1 MYGSNYTDP
10 KRKKTPGSTAFP
22 VQGFGIGAPSSSPDR
37 QAIFGTRNAPNIGN
51 LHSGAPAEQ
60 NSLAPAMPSLVAQ
73 SQRGGQARPP
83 AAPYRSQVGPSQPS
97 SMTASAYSPPPQPS
111 SLMSEQR
118 PMPPG
123 MGLPPG
129 MQAERPYRPGP
140 EQQRQGLQPYV
151 GNQRQG
157 MPQLQKPGY
166 WTRDPDAARRAA
178 RDESEGW
185 LDSPLGAGGRPP
197 EQGAAPPPYQPK
209 LPGGDLGDWDAPG
222 GWGEGSWGGNA
233 AITPP
238 TPREQQENRWAQ
250 LDETRTRPLTPKQI
264 KRREKKRREFDK
276 AEKKLKESY
285 AGKPQDL
292 IAKGPPP
299 AWASIGLPGRPR
311 PVSYEIPAGLD
322 MKGRPDWVYKHWRQM
337 AGKDRPSWTQFLNG
351 TTDAFLTQNWP
362 GRGGS
367 QLVPYTHTTTG
378 PGQIPGMAWDSPHNK

>member
-1 MYGSNYTDP
+1 MYGSNYTAP

-111 SLMSEQR
+111 SLMSEQ
-118 PMPPG
+118 P
-123 MGLPPG
+123 
-129 MQAERPYRPGP
+129 
-140 EQQRQGLQPYV
+140 RQGLQPYV

-197 EQGAAPPPYQPK
+197 EQGAAPPPYQPI
-209 LPGGDLGDWDAPG
+209 LPGGDLGDWNVPG
-222 GWGEGSWGGNA
+222 GWGEGGYAGPTA
-233 AITPP
+233 TPQAP
-238 TPREQQENRWAQ
+238 TPRERRENRWAQ
-250 LDETRTRPLTPKQI
+250 MDETRPPNPGQQAERERI
-264 KRREKKRREFDK
+264 RRQFDK
-276 AEKKLKESY
+276 AEEKARQKGEGPY
-285 AGKPQDL
+285 RPQDL
-292 IAKGPPP
+292 IAQGPPP
-299 AWASIGLPGRPR
+299 SRYSTLPIPGMPR

-322 MKGRPDWVYKHWRQM
+322 MKGRPSWVYKYWRKM
-337 AGKDRPSWTQFLNG
+337 AGKDRPSWTKFLNG
-351 TTDAFLTQNWP
+351 TTDAFLTKHWP
-362 GRGGS
+362 GRGGP
-367 QLVPYTHTTTG
+367 QIVPRL
-378 PGQIPGMAWDSPHNK
+378 PGAALR

>member
-1 MYGSNYTDP
+1 MYGSNYTNTQ
-10 KRKKTPGSTAFP
+10 RKKTPGSTAFP
-22 VQGFGIGAPSSSPDR
+22 IQGFGIGAPSSTPDR
-37 QAIFGTRNAPNIGN
+37 QSIYGARNAPNIGS
-51 LHSGAPAEQ
+51 LYSGAPAERD
-60 NSLAPAMPSLVAQ
+60 LPTPAMPSLVAQ

-111 SLMSEQR
+111 SLMSEQ
-118 PMPPG
+118 P
-123 MGLPPG
+123 
-129 MQAERPYRPGP
+129 
-140 EQQRQGLQPYV
+140 RQGLQPYV
-151 GNQRQG
+151 GTQRQG

-292 IAKGPPP
+292 IAQGPPP
-299 AWASIGLPGRPR
+299 SPYRPPHGRPQ

-322 MKGRPDWVYKHWRQM
+322 MKGRPSWVYKYWRKM
-337 AGKDRPSWTQFLNG
+337 RGKDRPSWTKFLNG
-351 TTDAFLTQNWP
+351 TTDAFLTKHWP
-362 GRGGS
+362 GRERAYLQS
-367 QLVPYTHTTTG
+367 TG
-378 PGQIPGMAWDSPHNK
+378 PQIVPRLPGAALR